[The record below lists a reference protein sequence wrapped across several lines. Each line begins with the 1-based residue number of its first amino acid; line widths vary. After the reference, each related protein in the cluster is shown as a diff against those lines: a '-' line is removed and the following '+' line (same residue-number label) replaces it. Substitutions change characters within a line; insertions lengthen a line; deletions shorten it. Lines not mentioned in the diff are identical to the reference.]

1 MKGGEGVL
9 FLSLCQICST
19 LTEDSLF
26 RCTHRFVRLFWCRN
40 FSLDNRV
47 EKKGHGYIRKEV
59 RLGCCI
65 FSSSGSYSSKGHLKV
80 RRHFLQCVH
89 ADFSLPGYSTLE
101 YKTRSNNVP
110 GGGVGIYVGCNIP
123 YSVAPMYS
131 VFSDRL
137 FESIFVEL
145 NLPSTKLIVG
155 SVYRPN
161 INHPNL
167 TQTEQLTQSLDL
179 LSNLL
184 SQLSSTNANVRILG
198 DFNIDVLKYNT
209 SGVASEYVDLLFSF
223 GF

>member
-1 MKGGEGVL
+1 
-9 FLSLCQICST
+9 
-19 LTEDSLF
+19 
-26 RCTHRFVRLFWCRN
+26 
-40 FSLDNRV
+40 
-47 EKKGHGYIRKEV
+47 
-59 RLGCCI
+59 
-65 FSSSGSYSSKGHLKV
+65 
-80 RRHFLQCVH
+80 
-89 ADFSLPGYSTLE
+89 
-101 YKTRSNNVP
+101 
-110 GGGVGIYVGCNIP
+110 
-123 YSVAPMYS
+123 MYS